1 MHCVYLSSLRW
12 DCWMVISLL
21 RDVVSQPAKFF
32 VGGDKG
38 GVYTEGVGRSTDI
51 QLVVICM
58 KSILN
63 LLQMTMLSKKKLY
76 NNN

>member
-38 GVYTEGVGRSTDI
+38 GGVYWRGGQKHRHSACGYLYE
-51 QLVVICM
+51 
-58 KSILN
+58 KY
-63 LLQMTMLSKKKLY
+63 SKFASNDYVK
-76 NNN
+76 

>member
-1 MHCVYLSSLRW
+1 
-12 DCWMVISLL
+12 MVISLL

-38 GVYTEGVGRSTDI
+38 GVHTEGVGRSTGI

-63 LLQMTMLSKKKLY
+63 LLQMTMLS
-76 NNN
+76 